1 MNPYILKNLRKRFSE
16 IKQELLE
23 EEEAIEEAASMIP
36 FDKRAVYHININ
48 KFENPVGA
56 VVLTGGEQNIK
67 DIIEIKKEDK

>member
-1 MNPYILKNLRKRFSE
+1 MNHYILKNLRKRFSE

-48 KFENPVGA
+48 KFEKPVGA

>member
-48 KFENPVGA
+48 KFEKPVGA